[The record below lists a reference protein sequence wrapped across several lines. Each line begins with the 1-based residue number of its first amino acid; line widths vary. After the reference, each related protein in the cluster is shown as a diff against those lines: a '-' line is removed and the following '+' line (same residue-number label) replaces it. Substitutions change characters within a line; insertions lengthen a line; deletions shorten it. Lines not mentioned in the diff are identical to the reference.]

1 MKIKLGELKLD
12 DVISLLCQ
20 NKLKLVIVENKNELM
35 VNQINPNFEI
45 EINEGPGQTEE
56 REVPA
61 NEENNNN

>member
-12 DVISLLCQ
+12 DVISLLYQ

-45 EINEGPGQTEE
+45 EINEGPGQTVES
-56 REVPA
+56 EVPA
-61 NEENNNN
+61 NEENND

>member
-12 DVISLLCQ
+12 DVISLLHQ

-56 REVPA
+56 SEVPA
-61 NEENNNN
+61 NEENNN